1 MPSQREGLIR
11 EVAIFRKI
19 TEDAGIE
26 CYATVI
32 EIVGH
37 VFERPIEVD
46 THTLQN
52 SCGVCEDERPPV
64 RNAWVIVVNDIAEK
78 PIVKPIG

>member
-11 EVAIFRKI
+11 EVAIFGKI

-26 CYATVI
+26 RYAAVV

-37 VFERPIEVD
+37 VFERPVEID
-46 THTLQN
+46 MHTLQN
-52 SCGVCEDERPPV
+52 SHRVCEDERPPV
-64 RNAWVIVVNDIAEK
+64 RNAWVIVVNDIAERC
-78 PIVKPIG
+78 